1 MVFQSL
7 DDARNYVLSND
18 EDYFIKDELIR
29 GVSFTVFKNGPK
41 LVPDILNL
49 CLNHKEKDFL
59 VFDEERY
66 SFGEFHELTCQI
78 AYLLINEY
86 NIRPG
91 DRVAI
96 LMKNS
101 PEFPLIFIALASI
114 GAVAVCLNSW
124 WTAAEL
130 EYGFMDSEPKLV
142 FTDEQRLEKIRGFVP
157 KLGLKTVLCRH
168 RDSSKSDE
176 FWSAV
181 LAIEQNQLPKIDID
195 QDSDFAVMYTSG
207 STGHPKGVVM
217 THRGAISTLMSW
229 HFGLRVLDAM
239 GLGPVPYTDKNGQP
253 YQPCQ
258 LVSVPFFHVSGT
270 HGGVLLALWS
280 GTKLVIMKKWDP
292 PEAVRLMET
301 EKVSRFGGVPTMA
314 AEIIE
319 EAKKVGAKLD
329 SIRLIDTGGANRPA
343 DQAKEMADFIPH
355 VLTGT
360 SYGMT
365 ETNALGI
372 AIRGKE
378 YLENPKVTGRL
389 IAPLAEMRIVDE
401 FDVDVAV
408 GEVGEL
414 VLKSA
419 ANMRCYLNKDIE
431 TSEVLKNGWL
441 YTGDLAKIDENQLIT
456 LVDRKKNII
465 IRGGE
470 NISAQEVQ
478 TAILEHPDV
487 VEAAIFSL
495 PNERLGEIVGACVY
509 CRKTSH
515 ENESSLQDF
524 LKSSLAAYKIPE
536 HIWIKNKPLPRVASE
551 KIDVEALKKE
561 YS

>member
-1 MVFQSL
+1 
-7 DDARNYVLSND
+7 
-18 EDYFIKDELIR
+18 
-29 GVSFTVFKNGPK
+29 
-41 LVPDILNL
+41 
-49 CLNHKEKDFL
+49 
-59 VFDEERY
+59 
-66 SFGEFHELTCQI
+66 
-78 AYLLINEY
+78 
-86 NIRPG
+86 
-91 DRVAI
+91 
-96 LMKNS
+96 
-101 PEFPLIFIALASI
+101 
-114 GAVAVCLNSW
+114 
-124 WTAAEL
+124 
-130 EYGFMDSEPKLV
+130 
-142 FTDEQRLEKIRGFVP
+142 
-157 KLGLKTVLCRH
+157 
-168 RDSSKSDE
+168 
-176 FWSAV
+176 
-181 LAIEQNQLPKIDID
+181 
-195 QDSDFAVMYTSG
+195 
-207 STGHPKGVVM
+207 M

-229 HFGLRVLDAM
+229 YFGLRVLDAM
-239 GLGPVPYTDKNGQP
+239 GLGPDPYIDKNGQP
-253 YQPCQ
+253 FQPCQ
-258 LVSVPFFHVSGT
+258 LVSVPFFHVSGS

-292 PEAVRLMET
+292 PEAVRLMES

-441 YTGDLAKIDENQLIT
+441 YTGDLAKIDENELIT

-478 TAILEHPDV
+478 TAILEHPNV
-487 VEAAIFSL
+487 VEAAIFSV

-515 ENESSLQDF
+515 ENESSLRDF